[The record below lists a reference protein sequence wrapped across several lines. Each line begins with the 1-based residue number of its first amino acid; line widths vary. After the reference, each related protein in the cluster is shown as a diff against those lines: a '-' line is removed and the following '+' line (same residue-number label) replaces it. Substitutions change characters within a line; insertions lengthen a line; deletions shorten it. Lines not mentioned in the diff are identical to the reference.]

1 VKEHFVRFLLGI
13 MYMVIV
19 VVLLLEHIQMI
30 VGQTQRIMATVEA
43 LLLVLPAIVAMGL
56 YIHMKDKIVD
66 SASEM
71 EFIKNRKSIDVSSFE
86 YTFAQFVAYHKKS
99 ALSEREF
106 EVAWLLFRGYT
117 NRQIAEELFI
127 TESTVKKHVS
137 HIYEKMQVSGRKEF
151 KENIKTVMKAMSSNK
166 ET

>member
-1 VKEHFVRFLLGI
+1 MKEHFVRFLLGI

-66 SASEM
+66 SVSEM
-71 EFIKNRKSIDVSSFE
+71 ELIKNRKSIDFCSFE

-127 TESTVKKHVS
+127 TESTVKKHAS

-151 KENIKTVMKAMSSNK
+151 KENIKTVMRAMSSNK
-166 ET
+166 EA